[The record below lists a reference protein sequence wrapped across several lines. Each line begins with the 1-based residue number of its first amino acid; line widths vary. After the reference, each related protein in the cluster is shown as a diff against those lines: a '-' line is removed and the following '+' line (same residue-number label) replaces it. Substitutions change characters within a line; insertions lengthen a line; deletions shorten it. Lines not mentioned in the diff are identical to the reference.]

1 MRADRL
7 LSLMM
12 LLQSKGMMTAADL
25 AEELEVTER
34 TIYRDVMALSTAGIP
49 VYSIKGPG
57 GGIGL
62 VEEYRNNLI
71 ALKPEEVHALFLLE
85 IPPVLEQL
93 GVGETVR
100 KALLKLS
107 STYSAKPW
115 GEKKEQSVK
124 VMLDPYD
131 WHQNEELLPWLKT
144 CQDALNQNRMLE
156 LIYKSD
162 FNAMLEMQV
171 APLGLVAKSQ
181 RWYLVVLRGDHYRT
195 LQVSRIQSAKVSNQV
210 FDTPSDFNLAAY
222 WKDWCKKREIDQPVF
237 QVRAKVTKMLATI
250 LEQKRPATL
259 MTPPMAEEAQWVE
272 IALEYES
279 FEEARRM
286 ILGYGGA
293 IEVVEPFALRRSVQ
307 DFAKQTVNL
316 YNQKSQF

>member
-25 AEELEVTER
+25 ANELEVTER
-34 TIYRDVMALSTAGIP
+34 TIYRDVIALSTAGIP
-49 VYSIKGPG
+49 VYTTKGPG

-62 VEEYRNNLI
+62 VEEYRNSLT
-71 ALKPEEVHALFLLE
+71 ALKPEEVRALFLLE
-85 IPPVLEQL
+85 IPPALEQL

-107 STYSAKPW
+107 SAYYAKP
-115 GEKKEQSVK
+115 GVEKGEQSVK
-124 VMLDPYD
+124 IMLDPYD
-131 WHQNEELLPWLKT
+131 WHQRDELLPWLKT

-156 LIYKSD
+156 LVYKSD
-162 FNAMLEMQV
+162 FNAMLEMNV
-171 APLGLVAKSQ
+171 GPLGLVAKSQ

-195 LQVSRIQSAKVSNQV
+195 LQVSKIHSAKVSTRV
-210 FDTPSDFNLAAY
+210 FEAPPDFKLAAY
-222 WKDWCKKREIDQPVF
+222 WKDWCKKREKDQPVF

-259 MTPPMAEEAQWVE
+259 MEPPMAGEIQWVE
-272 IALEYES
+272 ITLEYES

-293 IEVVEPFALRRSVQ
+293 IKVLEPLSLRKSVQ
-307 DFAKQTVNL
+307 DFATQTVEI
-316 YNQKSQF
+316 YK